1 MVGLIYGETNRDK
14 NSHWLHVL
22 NERLS
27 VSCIRGFLLKDDTF
41 SLYFCGNSVVD
52 CRPSRGCTVYVGL
65 NVSYTAFPC
74 EDLFKFSTGPP
85 IMVFIFGLNIHTIG
99 PHTTLSSFTYLIL
112 NILWKQPS
120 ASVAFVQASLLTHDG
135 SMQHHHPA
143 MSQIQRCPPWQ
154 ESVAISAL
162 EHNPAHP
169 CAQSRHIV

>member
-1 MVGLIYGETNRDK
+1 MGRRIGIKILIGCMFSTKDSQSLVYAGSCLKMIPFLSISVGILSLIAGLAEAA
-14 NSHWLHVL
+14 
-22 NERLS
+22 
-27 VSCIRGFLLKDDTF
+27 
-41 SLYFCGNSVVD
+41 
-52 CRPSRGCTVYVGL
+52 PCTSAL